1 MESKG
6 MIMAVVMLIIGLGV
20 GLGGGYFLG
29 YDLGYAAG
37 YEPPPEPEDDYDR
50 IVADGTMIV
59 GTNSGWPPFEMVNAT
74 TGDLY
79 GFDIDL
85 AQLCADYIGVTITWV
100 DMDFDALVGACE
112 TGTIDMIASATFIT
126 AARCEVLEPLCWYIR
141 TNEVVVTLADSTLEI
156 DSLDDL
162 VGYTVGVQTGTTE
175 DEGLSDIDGITL
187 VRYPVVE
194 TMFQDLDSGDLDA
207 VFVDEPIVGLYG
219 EIYSLKI
226 IFTNPAPPTAFYI
239 RYGNPKLSGAFNSAI
254 AEAFA
259 DGSLVELIEKWF
271 A

>member
-1 MESKG
+1 M
-6 MIMAVVMLIIGLGV
+6 MIAAIMLIVGLGI
-20 GLGGGYFLG
+20 GLGGGYFYG
-29 YDLGYAAG
+29 YGIGYEAG
-37 YEPPPEPEDDYDR
+37 YEPPADPVDDYDT
-50 IVADGTMIV
+50 IIAAGTIKV
-59 GTNSGWPPFEMVNAT
+59 GTNSGWPPFEMVNTT
-74 TGDLY
+74 TGELE

-85 AQLCADYIGVTITWV
+85 AELCADYLGVTVTWI
-100 DMDFDALVGACE
+100 DMDFDALIGACE

-141 TNEVVVTLADSTLEI
+141 TNEVVVTLMDSTLEI

-162 VGYTVGVQTGTTE
+162 VGYDVGVQTGTTE
-175 DEGLSDIDGITL
+175 DEGLSDIDGVIL
-187 VRYPVVE
+187 HRYPVVE
-194 TMFQDLDSGDLDA
+194 TMFQDLDSGVLDA

-239 RYGNPKLSGAFNSAI
+239 RYGNPKLSGALNSAI

-259 DGSLVELIEKWF
+259 DGSLDALIEKWF